1 MIFAQTIS
9 FLALWTIGCSYLD
22 ERHCPTGADP
32 RRPASTSLP
41 VNESG
46 TILGPGEMPE
56 WPMGADCKSAGEC
69 LRRFESYSPHHLT
82 GLCSS
87 VVEHLFGKEEVT
99 GPIPVKGSSTDG

>member
-1 MIFAQTIS
+1 
-9 FLALWTIGCSYLD
+9 
-22 ERHCPTGADP
+22 
-32 RRPASTSLP
+32 
-41 VNESG
+41 
-46 TILGPGEMPE
+46 
-56 WPMGADCKSAGEC
+56 MGADCKSAGEC